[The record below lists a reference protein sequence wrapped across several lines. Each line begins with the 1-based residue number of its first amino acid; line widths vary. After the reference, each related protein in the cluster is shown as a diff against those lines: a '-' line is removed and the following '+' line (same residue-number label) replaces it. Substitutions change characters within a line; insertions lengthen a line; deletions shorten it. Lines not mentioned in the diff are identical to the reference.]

1 MNLIRKRT
9 LLTAL
14 VGLAW
19 LFLPGHGRSAA
30 TDILPTVVRV
40 EEDWQLVVG
49 QPNAQVASPQV
60 ATQMKRDPNALR
72 FYNLHLNACDLP
84 SLSLGGMQLQV
95 WRDTTNLANKT
106 GDNNAILGTPNEQ
119 ITWTQYLKQ
128 DAGQLKFGISAAA
141 SQTWGDFSGLEVT
154 APGTSTSLD
163 NYSADYSVKNSG
175 VTFGANRVMVFKLT
189 AVRKYYSDGTSTTD
203 STERV
208 VYAAPQPQQGGTGS
222 Q

>member
-1 MNLIRKRT
+1 MSLIRKRT

-19 LFLPGHGRSAA
+19 FFLPGHGRSAP
-30 TDILPTVVRV
+30 DILPTVVRV
-40 EEDWQLVVG
+40 EEDWELVIS
-49 QPNAQVASPQV
+49 QPNPQVASPQV
-60 ATQMKRDPNALR
+60 ATQMKRDPNSLR

-106 GDNNAILGTPNEQ
+106 GANNAILSTPNEV

-128 DAGQLKFGISAAA
+128 DGGQLKFGISAAA
-141 SQTWGDFSGLEVT
+141 SDTWGDFSGLEVT
-154 APGTSTSLD
+154 APTLNISLD
-163 NYSADYSVKNSG
+163 SYSADYSVKNSG
-175 VTFGANRVMVFKLT
+175 VTFGANRVTFFKLVQ
-189 AVRKYYSDGTSTTD
+189 VRKYYSDGSPPTID

-208 VYAAPQPQQGGTGS
+208 VYAGP
-222 Q
+222 